1 MLFYYALARLPAGM
15 AGLGTLATPVIGV
28 AAAWVHFG
36 ERPSGQDALGMLFI
50 AVGLLLLAIPGY
62 ASKPAE
68 T

>member
-1 MLFYYALARLPAGM
+1 M

-36 ERPSGQDALGMLFI
+36 ERPSGQDAVGMLLI
-50 AVGLLLLAIPGY
+50 AMGLLLLAVPGY
-62 ASKPAE
+62 TSKPAE

>member
-1 MLFYYALARLPAGM
+1 V
-15 AGLGTLATPVIGV
+15 GTVATPVIGV